1 MTSLRTLLAKNIK
14 KRRKFLG
21 ISQAKLAEKA
31 STSTHY
37 ISQIELKNRFP
48 TPEMLERIAK
58 ALEIDS
64 PQLFST
70 EMNYDEAIKRFQDLF
85 LAEIGATAKKAA
97 EARLGKQ
104 RKK

>member
-1 MTSLRTLLAKNIK
+1 MTCLRALLAKNIK
-14 KRRKFLG
+14 KRREFLG
-21 ISQAKLAEKA
+21 ISQAKLAERA
-31 STSTHY
+31 SVSTHY

-48 TPEMLERIAK
+48 TPEILLRIAN

-70 EMNYDEAIKRFQDLF
+70 DLNYDEAIKRFQDLF

-97 EARLGKQ
+97 EAKLAKH
-104 RKK
+104 KK

>member
-1 MTSLRTLLAKNIK
+1 MTCLRALLAKNMK

-21 ISQAKLAEKA
+21 ISQATLAERVA
-31 STSTHY
+31 TSTHY

-58 ALEIDS
+58 ALDIDS

-70 EMNYDEAIKRFQDLF
+70 EINYDEAIKRFQDSF

-104 RKK
+104 HKK